1 MISNLRGQLAQQGA
15 LDKLDQVFEELPRV
29 RADLGY
35 PPLVT
40 PTSQI
45 IGIQAVMN
53 ILSGERYSLVAQ
65 EVKDYALG
73 LYGRSP
79 APMDKAIMKKILGNA
94 KPITGRP
101 ADLLKPMLPDA
112 TEGVDPKMIKKEE
125 DIISYCLFPEVAL
138 DYFKWRA
145 LPPEQRPPIPA
156 DVELAKQQAA
166 EKPAPAVAATAA
178 IPFLATSDYEQIGH
192 LVDKISTL
200 HFSQITIQH
209 GGSAISINAS
219 GVTSGPLAPP
229 PAVAPAPAA
238 GGAAPAPAAPATP
251 VAAKPAP
258 VATPVAPAA
267 GPSISAPLNG
277 TFYRSPGP
285 GKPEFVQQGD
295 VVEEGATV
303 CIVEAMK
310 LFNPIKAPYKCKIVA
325 LPIAHGT
332 PVKKGDPMISIQKM

>member
-15 LDKLDQVFEELPRV
+15 LDKLDLVFAELPRV
-29 RADLGY
+29 REDLGY

-53 ILSGERYSLVAQ
+53 ILSGDRYSLVAQ

-79 APMDKAIMKKILGNA
+79 APMDKEIMKKILGNE

-112 TEGVDPKMIKKEE
+112 TEGVDPKLIQKEE

-145 LPPEQRPPIPA
+145 LPPEKRPAIPA
-156 DVELAKQQAA
+156 DVELAKQLAA
-166 EKPAPAVAATAA
+166 DKPAPPPAAAAA
-178 IPFLATSDYEQIGH
+178 IPFLAPSDYEQINH
-192 LVDKISTL
+192 LVDKVSAL
-200 HFSQITIQH
+200 NFSQITIQH
-209 GGSAISINAS
+209 GGSVISINAS
-219 GVTSGPLAPP
+219 GVASGLLQ
-229 PAVAPAPAA
+229 PAAATPQATAPAPVA
-238 GGAAPAPAAPATP
+238 AAPKPASPTAAAAPAAP
-251 VAAKPAP
+251 VAPK
-258 VATPVAPAA
+258 PAA
-267 GPSISAPLNG
+267 GPSINAPLNG

-285 GKPEFVQQGD
+285 GKPEFVQEGD

-310 LFNPIKAPYKCKIVA
+310 LFNPIKAPYKCKIVSM
-325 LPIAHGT
+325 LIKHGT
-332 PVKKGDPMISIQKM
+332 PVKKDDPMISIQKV